1 MVASIDEALATEFP
15 CSRSAIGMLCFK
27 PATYER
33 LESVP
38 LLELTLW
45 KVKIDSCKALHETDH
60 QRDEGSS
67 PKCPRLEK
75 SHLVGVDRQSYRI
88 NSFVMLSCRM
98 CCVSWTKFVEDYIA
112 PEPSF

>member
-45 KVKIDSCKALHETDH
+45 KVKIDSCKALYDTDH
-60 QRDEGSS
+60 
-67 PKCPRLEK
+67 
-75 SHLVGVDRQSYRI
+75 
-88 NSFVMLSCRM
+88 
-98 CCVSWTKFVEDYIA
+98 
-112 PEPSF
+112 